1 MTSDTSSTPDGPV
14 DILLVEDNPGDV
26 RLIQEAFQDAHLA
39 NTPHVVTDG
48 AEALDFVYQ
57 RGEHE
62 SAPRPDLILLDWYLP
77 QVSGRDVLA
86 ELKSDS
92 TLGQIPVIVLLGSP
106 AQEDVIKSH
115 SSQVSAYITKPVEPD
130 ALIETVRSLEGF
142 WISVVR
148 LPATD
153 EET

>member
-1 MTSDTSSTPDGPV
+1 MSDASSTPDRPI
-14 DILLVEDNPGDV
+14 DLLLVEDNPGDV
-26 RLIQEAFQDAHLA
+26 RLVQEAFQDAHLV

-77 QVSGRDVLA
+77 QVSGGDVLA
-86 ELKSDS
+86 EPKSDS
-92 TLGQIPVIVLLGSP
+92 TLCQIPVIVMSGSQ
-106 AQEDVIKSH
+106 AQEDVIKSY
-115 SSQVSAYITKPVEPD
+115 SSQASAYITKPVEPD
-130 ALIETVRSLEGF
+130 AFIETVRSLEKF

-148 LPATD
+148 LPTTD